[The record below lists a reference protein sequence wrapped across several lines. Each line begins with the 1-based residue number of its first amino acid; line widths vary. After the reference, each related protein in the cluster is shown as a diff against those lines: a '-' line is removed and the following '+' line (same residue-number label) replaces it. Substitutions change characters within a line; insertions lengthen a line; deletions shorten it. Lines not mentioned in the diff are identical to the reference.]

1 MDAATGEPTN
11 EIGTTEGVTIDAT
24 EGAFWDCP
32 ILNGLIL
39 NPGTYVIVANQPED
53 NLGLGYT
60 SSIFTEGTTWNQST
74 TLATGWANNETYNFL
89 VSFMLRANF
98 GEVVEST
105 VGLDEE
111 NSSEISIYPNPS
123 SGNFNLNISNVN
135 TASVDVEI
143 TDVSGKVIL
152 SNIFN
157 TTNGSVNESIN
168 ISNVDDGV
176 YIVRINGGQSIVK
189 RIVISNK

>member
-1 MDAATGEPTN
+1 
-11 EIGTTEGVTIDAT
+11 
-24 EGAFWDCP
+24 
-32 ILNGLIL
+32 
-39 NPGTYVIVANQPED
+39 
-53 NLGLGYT
+53 
-60 SSIFTEGTTWNQST
+60 
-74 TLATGWANNETYNFL
+74 
-89 VSFMLRANF
+89 MLRANF

-152 SNIFN
+152 SNAYN
-157 TTNGSVNESIN
+157 TNNGSINESIN

-176 YIVRINGGQSIVK
+176 YIVRVNGGQSIVK

>member
-1 MDAATGEPTN
+1 
-11 EIGTTEGVTIDAT
+11 
-24 EGAFWDCP
+24 
-32 ILNGLIL
+32 
-39 NPGTYVIVANQPED
+39 
-53 NLGLGYT
+53 
-60 SSIFTEGTTWNQST
+60 
-74 TLATGWANNETYNFL
+74 
-89 VSFMLRANF
+89 MLRANF
-98 GEVVEST
+98 GEVIEST

-135 TASVDVEI
+135 TATVDVEI

-152 SNIFN
+152 SNAYN
-157 TTNGSVNESIN
+157 TNNGSINESIN

-176 YIVRINGGQSIVK
+176 YIVRVNGGQSIVK

>member
-1 MDAATGEPTN
+1 
-11 EIGTTEGVTIDAT
+11 
-24 EGAFWDCP
+24 
-32 ILNGLIL
+32 
-39 NPGTYVIVANQPED
+39 
-53 NLGLGYT
+53 
-60 SSIFTEGTTWNQST
+60 
-74 TLATGWANNETYNFL
+74 
-89 VSFMLRANF
+89 MLRANF

-123 SGNFNLNISNVN
+123 TGNFNLNISNVN

-143 TDVSGKVIL
+143 TDISGKVIH
-152 SNIFN
+152 SNAYN
-157 TTNGSVNESIN
+157 TNNGSVNESIN

-176 YIVRINGGQSIVK
+176 YIVRVNGGQSIVK

>member
-1 MDAATGEPTN
+1 
-11 EIGTTEGVTIDAT
+11 
-24 EGAFWDCP
+24 
-32 ILNGLIL
+32 
-39 NPGTYVIVANQPED
+39 
-53 NLGLGYT
+53 
-60 SSIFTEGTTWNQST
+60 
-74 TLATGWANNETYNFL
+74 
-89 VSFMLRANF
+89 MLRANF

-123 SGNFNLNISNVN
+123 TGNFNLNISNVN

-152 SNIFN
+152 SNAYN
-157 TTNGSVNESIN
+157 TNNGSINESIN

-176 YIVRINGGQSIVK
+176 YIVRVNGGQSIVK

>member
-1 MDAATGEPTN
+1 M
-11 EIGTTEGVTIDAT
+11 TIDAT
-24 EGAFWDCP
+24 EEVFWDCP

-60 SSIFTEGTTWNQST
+60 SSIFTLGTTWNQST
-74 TLATGWANNETYNFL
+74 TIGAPWNNNETYNFF

-105 VGLDEE
+105 VGLDEA

-123 SGNFNLNISNVN
+123 AGNFNLNISNVN

-152 SNIFN
+152 SNVYN
-157 TTNGSVNESIN
+157 TNNGSINESIN
-168 ISNVDDGV
+168 ISNVEDGV
-176 YIVRINGGQSIVK
+176 YIVKVNGGQSITK

>member
-1 MDAATGEPTN
+1 
-11 EIGTTEGVTIDAT
+11 
-24 EGAFWDCP
+24 
-32 ILNGLIL
+32 
-39 NPGTYVIVANQPED
+39 
-53 NLGLGYT
+53 
-60 SSIFTEGTTWNQST
+60 
-74 TLATGWANNETYNFL
+74 
-89 VSFMLRANF
+89 MLRANF

-105 VGLDEE
+105 VGLDEV

-123 SGNFNLNISNVN
+123 TGNFNLNISNVN

-152 SNIFN
+152 SNAYN
-157 TTNGSVNESIN
+157 TNNGSVNESIN

-176 YIVRINGGQSIVK
+176 YIVRVNGGQSMVK

>member
-1 MDAATGEPTN
+1 
-11 EIGTTEGVTIDAT
+11 
-24 EGAFWDCP
+24 WDCP

-39 NPGTYVIVANQPED
+39 NPGTYVIVANQPAD

-89 VSFMLRANF
+89 VSFLLRANF

-105 VGLDEE
+105 VGLDEV

-152 SNIFN
+152 SNAYN
-157 TTNGSVNESIN
+157 TNNGSINESIN

-176 YIVRINGGQSIVK
+176 YIVRVNGGQSIVK